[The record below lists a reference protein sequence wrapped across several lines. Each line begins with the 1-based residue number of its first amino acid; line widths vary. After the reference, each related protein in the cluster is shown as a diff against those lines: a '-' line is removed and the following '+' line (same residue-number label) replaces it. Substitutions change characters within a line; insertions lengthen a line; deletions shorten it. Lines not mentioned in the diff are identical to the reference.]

1 MENETG
7 KYIWT
12 AKVSNKG
19 QIVIPKEARDVF
31 GISEGDT
38 LILFGDREKGIAIAK
53 YNDYLKFAE
62 AIFRKQEHLQGFQ
75 LRFPPGKHHR
85 HRRRNRGGKNNADRY
100 AFHAGETERRQ
111 CDDLRV

>member
-1 MENETG
+1 MKNETG

-38 LILFGDREKGIAIAK
+38 LILFGDTEKGIAIAK

-62 AIFRKQEHLQGFQ
+62 AIFRAGREEE
-75 LRFPPGKHHR
+75 
-85 HRRRNRGGKNNADRY
+85 NKNK
-100 AFHAGETERRQ
+100 GEQKSENKEREEK
-111 CDDLRV
+111 

>member
-1 MENETG
+1 MKNETG

-38 LILFGDREKGIAIAK
+38 LILFGDTEKGIAIAK

-62 AIFRKQEHLQGFQ
+62 AIFRAGREEE
-75 LRFPPGKHHR
+75 
-85 HRRRNRGGKNNADRY
+85 NKNKDEKKSENK
-100 AFHAGETERRQ
+100 EREEK
-111 CDDLRV
+111 

>member
-12 AKVSNKG
+12 TKVSNKG

-38 LILFGDREKGIAIAK
+38 LLLFGDKEKGIAIAK

-62 AIFRKQEHLQGFQ
+62 AIFRAGREDGNKSESEKEAGTEEGS
-75 LRFPPGKHHR
+75 GKG
-85 HRRRNRGGKNNADRY
+85 NK
-100 AFHAGETERRQ
+100 EEKKK
-111 CDDLRV
+111 

>member
-1 MENETG
+1 MNNETG

-38 LILFGDREKGIAIAK
+38 LILFGDTEKGIAIAK

-62 AIFRKQEHLQGFQ
+62 AIFRAGREEE
-75 LRFPPGKHHR
+75 
-85 HRRRNRGGKNNADRY
+85 NKNE
-100 AFHAGETERRQ
+100 GEKKSGNKEREEK
-111 CDDLRV
+111 

>member
-38 LILFGDREKGIAIAK
+38 LILFGDTEKGIAIAK

-62 AIFRKQEHLQGFQ
+62 AIFRAGREEE
-75 LRFPPGKHHR
+75 
-85 HRRRNRGGKNNADRY
+85 NKNKDEKKSENK
-100 AFHAGETERRQ
+100 EREEK
-111 CDDLRV
+111 

>member
-1 MENETG
+1 MKNETG

-38 LILFGDREKGIAIAK
+38 LILFGDTEKGIAIAK

-62 AIFRKQEHLQGFQ
+62 AIFR
-75 LRFPPGKHHR
+75 
-85 HRRRNRGGKNNADRY
+85 
-100 AFHAGETERRQ
+100 AGREEENINKGEQKSENKEREEK
-111 CDDLRV
+111 

>member
-1 MENETG
+1 MKNETG

-38 LILFGDREKGIAIAK
+38 LILFGDTEKGIAIAK

-62 AIFRKQEHLQGFQ
+62 AIFRAGREEE
-75 LRFPPGKHHR
+75 
-85 HRRRNRGGKNNADRY
+85 NKNE
-100 AFHAGETERRQ
+100 GEKKSENKEREEK
-111 CDDLRV
+111 